1 MLCVSGFELYS
12 RWVPLLLF
20 TRDHRS
26 GVVECQE
33 PILIIESKRR
43 FQIKTINFF
52 LILFFFCF
60 HLLLNRL

>member
-33 PILIIESKRR
+33 PILIIESKKDVSKLR
-43 FQIKTINFF
+43 QLIFF
-52 LILFFFCF
+52 
-60 HLLLNRL
+60 